1 MKIRIIIILQFVG
14 SLQDG
19 QGKGKE
25 LESKKK
31 VSTKEYSERQTF
43 KDVGL
48 CSLSLIFFQRK
59 SLGYVNCSK

>member
-1 MKIRIIIILQFVG
+1 MKITIIITLQFVG

-43 KDVGL
+43 KDAGL
-48 CSLSLIFFQRK
+48 CSLSLTFFRGK
-59 SLGYVNCSK
+59 V